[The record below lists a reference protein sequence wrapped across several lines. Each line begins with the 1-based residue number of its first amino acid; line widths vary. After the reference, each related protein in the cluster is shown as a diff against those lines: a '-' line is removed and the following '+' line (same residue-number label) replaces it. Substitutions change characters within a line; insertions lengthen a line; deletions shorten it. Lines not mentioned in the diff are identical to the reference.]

1 MATPDEWMQH
11 TGKMRAEFEAAYRTR
26 YGSMPMM
33 WSDSVA
39 GYLSAHAAGAWWA
52 WQASR
57 EELVVTLVEPDPND
71 YASIASFR
79 AAEAMQKECRAAIEA
94 AGVTVRG

>member
-1 MATPDEWMQH
+1 MQH
-11 TGKMRAEFEAAYRTR
+11 TDKAIAEFEAAYRSR

-57 EELVVTLVEPDPND
+57 AVLVIDLPERFDKYDSGDWTYWADGVD
-71 YASIASFR
+71 
-79 AAEAMQKECRAAIEA
+79 AAIEA